1 MNAKSVLSKI
11 ATLLSLDNEEVL
23 MTDAR
28 MKDGTILQSK
38 TFDVGEKVDVVGE
51 DGEKTPAP
59 DGEHEIALRD
69 SEGKEVLIKITTK
82 DGEITERENVELEED
97 KEKKEEEDMKE
108 DDKDED
114 KKEMKEE
121 EMADAS
127 TETAKGLPNTTEED
141 KSNEVKTGEASD
153 DPIIS
158 LGYRIDEM
166 EKKMKMMEDKFAS
179 AFPAE
184 GMEVSSLV
192 PSMQNMSAVEEDEE
206 ELPKLDGA
214 PIELLNPQLIEKNK
228 QNFGKKEVN
237 AQANFLSKL
246 YR

>member
-38 TFDVGEKVDVVGE
+38 TFDVGERVDVLGE
-51 DGEKTPAP
+51 DGKKTPAP

-82 DGEITERENVELEED
+82 DGQITERENVELEED
-97 KEKKEEEDMKE
+97 KEEKEDMKE
-108 DDKDED
+108 DED
-114 KKEMKEE
+114 KKETKEE

-127 TETAKGLPNTTEED
+127 TQTAKGLPNTTEEAE
-141 KSNEVKTGEASD
+141 SNEVKTGEASD

-158 LGYRIDEM
+158 LGNRIDEM

-214 PIELLNPQLIEKNK
+214 PIESVNPQFFEKNK

-237 AQANFLSKL
+237 AQSNFLSKL